1 MEKIRM
7 YRVGMNGW
15 QKTCKSIDE
24 ALACRPKFEFVDDR
38 LRKQYPLEE
47 AKEAIKEKAPED
59 DQFDYTKLSEKE
71 KKQYLE
77 KVAREYGVE
86 IDKRKKLEDLE
97 TIVDGLIG
105 E

>member
-24 ALACRPKFEFVDDR
+24 ALACRPQFEFIDDR

-47 AKEAIKEKAPED
+47 IKENAPEETQEG